1 MRSPSHH
8 EALPALRAEIS
19 DFLREQCGT
28 DVDYDAEDALRRLK
42 EDGLVR
48 VASDGMITAIAPEE
62 ARSHLDRL
70 LDVDTLDNAPPGAA

>member
-1 MRSPSHH
+1 MLLYAFLVRSPSHH

-28 DVDYDAEDALRRLK
+28 DVNYDAEDALRRLK
-42 EDGLVR
+42 DDELVS

-70 LDVDTLDNAPPGAA
+70 